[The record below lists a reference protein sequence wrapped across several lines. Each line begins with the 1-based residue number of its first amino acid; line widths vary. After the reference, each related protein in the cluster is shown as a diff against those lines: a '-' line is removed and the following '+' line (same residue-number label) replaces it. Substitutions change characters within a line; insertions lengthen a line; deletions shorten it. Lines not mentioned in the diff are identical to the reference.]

1 MDSFLE
7 KIISE
12 FDSRSN
18 AYQNQIKKYVD
29 LLKGKSEKVVDAGKI
44 KIEIKKN
51 EFEINSLYKKIGK
64 YVSNQYISDDIVD
77 YTYDDVFLEK
87 LDQIK
92 KINTYLKTLK
102 KSLK

>member
-18 AYQNQIKKYVD
+18 TYQNQIKKYVD
-29 LLKGKSEKVVDAGKI
+29 LLKDKSEKVVDAGKI
-44 KIEIKKN
+44 KIEIKKI

-64 YVSNQYISDDIVD
+64 YISNQYISDDIVD
-77 YTYDDVFLEK
+77 YSYDDVFLEK

-92 KINTYLKTLK
+92 KINKYLKTLK